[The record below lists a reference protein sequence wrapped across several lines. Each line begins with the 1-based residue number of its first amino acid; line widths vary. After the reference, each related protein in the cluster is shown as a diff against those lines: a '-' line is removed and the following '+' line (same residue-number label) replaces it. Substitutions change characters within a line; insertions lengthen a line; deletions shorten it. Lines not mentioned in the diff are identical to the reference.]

1 MLELIE
7 GLNKAKKERRPLK
20 QHLDKVTTAGAA
32 VEQQLSKVR
41 QQLAVIID
49 EAEEYLKKA
58 SEVKVDSSGR
68 TAMSVDQAG
77 GHHYVDDMVTTDTQ

>member
-1 MLELIE
+1 M
-7 GLNKAKKERRPLK
+7 
-20 QHLDKVTTAGAA
+20 TTAGAA

-77 GHHYVDDMVTTDTQ
+77 GHHYVDDMVSTDTLQMDDDY